1 MVNGNG
7 IGGSGINNSK
17 SQVEDDVESFEF
29 AVDEN
34 GKPIVDFSDI
44 DSGTYT
50 NCIYYLTFWQQL
62 SIEFFPLEFRVF
74 LLSGKSSKNT
84 LNNYFSVT

>member
-1 MVNGNG
+1 MVVNGNG
-7 IGGSGINNSK
+7 IGGSGINNNK
-17 SQVEDDVESFEF
+17 NQVEDDVESFEF

-50 NCIYYLTFWQQL
+50 NCNFLISSFK
-62 SIEFFPLEFRVF
+62 FFPWSFF
-74 LLSGKSSKNT
+74 LVSG
-84 LNNYFSVT
+84 

>member
-1 MVNGNG
+1 MVVNGNG
-7 IGGSGINNSK
+7 IGGSGINNNK
-17 SQVEDDVESFEF
+17 NQVEDDVESFEF

-50 NCIYYLTFWQQL
+50 NCIHYAAF
-62 SIEFFPLEFRVF
+62 
-74 LLSGKSSKNT
+74 
-84 LNNYFSVT
+84 